1 MRAQVGS
8 GVVDQPRA
16 RAALGNP
23 RRAWFSGMGCWGMG
37 RWGMGRWA
45 MWAVAFVAT
54 GLAFAASPRGAAAQ
68 TTSNQ
73 SLGTLSSP
81 NNAIRMIPSQQGVDR
96 VRDYYTPTRPWW
108 INYEDCLANDRFI
121 FTLTS
126 TVSGD
131 TLEIWAGS
139 ENCATN
145 RSDNDM
151 GQCWILAAE
160 TLTTDTIEV
169 SVPVRNILARRLN
182 TVLPPV
188 SVSSDVCDDSTD
200 ATGEELTLY
209 FMVVNSGQG
218 DEYFAW
224 DGSPG
229 GVGFDVVG
237 PEPPGRISV
246 GIGESQLAIRLDDVP
261 TDPQRE
267 RYEAFCVPE
276 GTTLESLGRDAD
288 AGAGSP
294 SGDTPSAADAGDG
307 GVDAGLDAG
316 SSSVDAGSGEDPDGA
331 PAACFTDVLRVGQRP
346 PPEFSCGEA
355 NAVSGTVRTGRLANN
370 VNYAVAV
377 SGQDSLGNAGPISQ
391 IQCGRPIPLT
401 DFWELYSQQG
411 GPGGGGFCNL
421 SPGQQRAAGALGV
434 TTLMLAMAG
443 LGWRRRKGRA

>member
-1 MRAQVGS
+1 MR
-8 GVVDQPRA
+8 
-16 RAALGNP
+16 
-23 RRAWFSGMGCWGMG
+23 
-37 RWGMGRWA
+37 RWVS
-45 MWAVAFVAT
+45 WAVAFVA
-54 GLAFAASPRGAAAQ
+54 GWLALAAGPRGAAAQ

-81 NNAIRMIPSQQGVDR
+81 NNAIRMIPSQQGVER

-108 INYEDCLANDRFI
+108 INYEDCLLDDKFI

-145 RSDNDM
+145 RSNTDM

-160 TLTTDTIEV
+160 PLTTDTIDV
-169 SVPVRNILARRLN
+169 TVPVRNILARRLN
-182 TVLPPV
+182 TTLPPV
-188 SVSSDVCDDSTD
+188 NVTDDVCDDSTD
-200 ATGEELTLY
+200 PTGEELSLY

-229 GVGFDVVG
+229 GIGFDVVG
-237 PEPPGRISV
+237 PEPPGSISV
-246 GIGESQLAIRLDDVP
+246 GVGESQLAISLDDVP

-276 GTTLESLGRDAD
+276 GTTLESLGLGAD
-288 AGAGSP
+288 AGSGST
-294 SGDTPSAADAGDG
+294 SGDTSGAADAGDAG
-307 GVDAGLDAG
+307 LDGGLDAG
-316 SSSVDAGSGEDPDGA
+316 SSSDAGGGDPNGA

-346 PPEFSCGEA
+346 PPQFSCGEA
-355 NAVSGTVRTGRLANN
+355 NAVSRTVRTGRLANN

-377 SGQDSLGNAGPISQ
+377 SGQDSLGNAGPVSQ
-391 IQCGRPIPLT
+391 IQCGRPIPLD
-401 DFWELYSQQG
+401 DFWELYSLRG

-421 SPGQQRAAGALGV
+421 SPGQQRAAGALGI
-434 TTLMLAMAG
+434 TTLMLALAG
-443 LGWRRRKGRA
+443 LGWRRRKGGA